1 MPTPQRTGPKPR
13 RRFRPVEVVAV
24 ERVTPRMVKV
34 SLGGEA
40 LAGFE
45 VTAPT
50 QHVKLL
56 FPGDGQE
63 APALPESGAD
73 GLRFPDD
80 QVRPVMRTFTP
91 RHFDA
96 ESSILDVEFA
106 LHGEGPAGTWAARV
120 EPGHRIAVAGPGGR
134 MPLPLGPGRYV
145 VGGDESAIPAIGTL
159 LAALPESASAD
170 VFLEVEDSSDERE
183 VDSAADVSITW
194 LHRDWRPFGPALEA
208 AVGGADFDGV
218 TGVWVACEAQ
228 SVRRIRRLLLTER
241 NLDPS
246 SLVTRGYWRLGE
258 DNHPDH
264 DYGEDEN
271 AA

>member
-1 MPTPQRTGPKPR
+1 MPTLQSSSPKPR

-24 ERVTPRMVKV
+24 QRLTPRSVKV
-34 SLGGEA
+34 ALGGEA

-63 APALPESGAD
+63 APVLPESGAD

-80 QVRPVMRTFTP
+80 QARPVMRTFTP

-96 ESSILDVEFA
+96 RSSILDVEFV
-106 LHGEGPAGTWAARV
+106 LHGEGPASTWAARV

-134 MPLPLGPGRYV
+134 MPLALGPGRYV

-159 LAALPESASAD
+159 LAALPESASAQ

-183 VDSAADVSITW
+183 IDSAADVSVAW
-194 LHRDWRPFGPALEA
+194 LHRRSRPFGEVLEA
-208 AVGGADFDGV
+208 AVGGADLDGV

-228 SVRRIRRLLLTER
+228 SVRRIRRRLLTER
-241 NLDPS
+241 NVDPT

-264 DYGEDEN
+264 DYGEDED

>member
-1 MPTPQRTGPKPR
+1 MTTPQSSSPKPR

-24 ERVTPRMVKV
+24 ERLTPRSVKV
-34 SLGGEA
+34 ALGGEA

-56 FPGDGQE
+56 FPSDGHE
-63 APALPESGAD
+63 APALPEFGPD

-96 ESSILDVEFA
+96 RSSILDVEFV
-106 LHGEGPAGTWAARV
+106 LHGEGPASIWAARV

-134 MPLPLGPGRYV
+134 MPLALGPGRYV

-159 LAALPESASAD
+159 LAALPESASAQ
-170 VFLEVEDSSDERE
+170 VYLEVEDSSDERE
-183 VDSAADVSITW
+183 MDSAADVSVSW
-194 LHRDWRPFGPALEA
+194 LHRRARPFGAVLEA
-208 AVGGADFDGV
+208 AVGGAELDGV

-228 SVRRIRRLLLTER
+228 SVRRIRRVLLTER
-241 NLDPS
+241 NVDPS

-264 DYGEDEN
+264 DYGEDED